1 MKLFDLD
8 KNDRF
13 LTDFSQTG
21 SKTPETT
28 GSAVENGES
37 DPRPAEDPQP
47 VHVFDFGNPYRPIAY
62 PDPLPTPPRRRRMW
76 PVYLVIVLLLIIA
89 GCVWARWLNPYA
101 QDARVRGYVVKV
113 EKRGLFFK
121 NYEGEIV
128 TEGRVADHTY
138 RADLR
143 VSVPDDS
150 LGRLLQSYQGSG
162 IPVELVTERY
172 YGSLPW
178 RGETKTIL
186 VGIAT
191 K

>member
-21 SKTPETT
+21 TNAAETPGNPETP
-28 GSAVENGES
+28 AAEPEES
-37 DPRPAEDPQP
+37 P
-47 VHVFDFGNPYRPIAY
+47 VTPVFDFGNPRQPDTW

-76 PVYLVIVLLLIIA
+76 PVYLVIVLLLVIA
-89 GCVWARWLNPYA
+89 GCVWVRWLNPYA
-101 QDARVRGYVVKV
+101 QEARVRGYVVKV
-113 EKRGLFFK
+113 EKRGLIFK

-138 RADLR
+138 RSDLH

-172 YGSLPW
+172 YGTLPW
-178 RGETKTIL
+178 RGEAKTIL